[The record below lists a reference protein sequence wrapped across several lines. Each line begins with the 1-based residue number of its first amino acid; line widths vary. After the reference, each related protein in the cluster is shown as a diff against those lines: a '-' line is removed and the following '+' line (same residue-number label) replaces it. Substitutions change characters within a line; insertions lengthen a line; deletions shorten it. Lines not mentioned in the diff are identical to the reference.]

1 MLKDFNRILFLDLRP
16 WLLAKE
22 PMVKFKLLLQ
32 EMEDVSFNHQPLF
45 DIDWDKAIN
54 ARQSFYLK
62 LIENAG
68 TSFLN
73 SFQSELKVTKDIR
86 EKNYLIHT
94 KLGEIQSFI
103 KEWCSVLG
111 NITSSKDVVFVFDN
125 LQHQLVRL
133 FLEIQE
139 SKNGEVLSMD
149 EVYEMLFSISAPNP
163 EKIID
168 APVILLSE
176 AETHKAKENKRSFV
190 PVMDDFRAELKGI
203 LSFDTIIKNPKRFA
217 EAEMDLYL
225 KGFIGVDY
233 NFTHKHGLK
242 NELATIYHEF
252 IAKGYFNPRD
262 FERLKDIKPRDIR
275 KFLDN
280 RYNVNLD
287 KQFRTS
293 MVNHII

>member
-16 WLLAKE
+16 WLLAKD

-32 EMEDVSFNHQPLF
+32 EMEDVPFYHQPLF
-45 DIDWDKAIN
+45 DVDWDKPIN

-68 TSFLN
+68 ASFLN
-73 SFQSELKVTKDIR
+73 SFQSELNSAKDIR

-111 NITSSKDVVFVFDN
+111 NITSSKDVAFVFDN

-133 FLEIQE
+133 FMEIQE
-139 SKNGEVLSMD
+139 SKNGDVLSMD
-149 EVYEMLFSISAPNP
+149 EVYEMLFNTSAPNP
-163 EKIID
+163 ERIID
-168 APVILLSE
+168 APVIVLSE
-176 AETHKAKENKRSFV
+176 TATIKANEVNRSFV
-190 PVMDDFRAELKGI
+190 PIMDDFRAELKGI
-203 LSFDTIIKNPKRFA
+203 LSYDIIIKNPKRFA
-217 EAEMDLYL
+217 EAELDLYF

-233 NFTHKHGLK
+233 NFTHKHGFK

-275 KFLDN
+275 KFLDC

-287 KQFRTS
+287 KQFRS
-293 MVNHII
+293 IN